1 MAYVS
6 FIPYFRLLVFGILV
20 TLVAWF
26 SFRFFPS
33 CPSCPSILKIKWF
46 FCIVVSSSPKGTK
59 NQKWDERNINFLHFI
74 SAAVFVPPDP
84 INHFAA
90 IDRNSVLQVFSLQTK
105 EEARFYSI
113 RQCFAHFFSKK
124 MPRAKNWRIKKNC
137 LGMALQVYYGLSDFN
152 CPP

>member
-1 MAYVS
+1 MKIQNWLLNPVS
-6 FIPYFRLLVFGILV
+6 KIQVSTKADNSRILGIL
-20 TLVAWF
+20 
-26 SFRFFPS
+26 
-33 CPSCPSILKIKWF
+33 LK
-46 FCIVVSSSPKGTK
+46 SSEWKSRWT
-59 NQKWDERNINFLHFI
+59 NSYFI

-124 MPRAKNWRIKKNC
+124 MPRAKNWRIKKNWMPNLKLKSLMDSRKISSSSSLNDC
-137 LGMALQVYYGLSDFN
+137 LDLTRPSIAAATEN
-152 CPP
+152 